1 MESQIASLDGEYEKN
16 TTIMSK
22 QGEECHKEIDSYQS
36 NEERNKRNQSEP
48 PGHLKRTFRKN

>member
-1 MESQIASLDGEYEKN
+1 
-16 TTIMSK
+16 MSK

-36 NEERNKRNQSEP
+36 NEERNKRNQSQP